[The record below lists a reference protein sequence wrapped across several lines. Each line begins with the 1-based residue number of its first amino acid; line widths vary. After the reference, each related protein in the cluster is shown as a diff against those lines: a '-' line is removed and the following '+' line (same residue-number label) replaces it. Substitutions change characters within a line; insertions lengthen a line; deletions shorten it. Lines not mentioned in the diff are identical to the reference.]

1 VARRGSAAVY
11 YRSSVSVYRELDL
24 CQHRDSIERVLCPG
38 PVYQEV
44 NARKS
49 RARRLRPGGDPQEVR
64 AGRGALGER
73 SAGHDQLIKA
83 LFRTVNLSHPSQEVS
98 CAKIETSA
106 RGGARAAWPG
116 AKRSQRKASVFPAW
130 QAMHVSQVSPS
141 LLALSPCS
149 VFSPITF
156 HMLQQCR
163 IVVTVV
169 FGDLTDCSV
178 SSSQ

>member
-1 VARRGSAAVY
+1 MVARRGSAAVY

-73 SAGHDQLIKA
+73 SGHDQA
-83 LFRTVNLSHPSQEVS
+83 LFRTANLSHPSQEVS

-116 AKRSQRKASVFPAW
+116 ASAVRGRRVYSQHGRPCTCPRSA
-130 QAMHVSQVSPS
+130 QACLPFHRAVSFHRS
-141 LLALSPCS
+141 LFTCCNNVAL
-149 VFSPITF
+149 
-156 HMLQQCR
+156 L
-163 IVVTVV
+163 
-169 FGDLTDCSV
+169 
-178 SSSQ
+178 